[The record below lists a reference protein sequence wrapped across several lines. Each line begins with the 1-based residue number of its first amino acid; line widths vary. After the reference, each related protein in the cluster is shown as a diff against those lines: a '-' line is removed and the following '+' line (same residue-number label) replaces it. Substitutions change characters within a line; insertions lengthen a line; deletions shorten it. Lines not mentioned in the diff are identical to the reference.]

1 MYLLIGLA
9 IFLTIFLLAIQW
21 VMDEDRRNKND

>member
-1 MYLLIGLA
+1 MYILISMA

-21 VMDEDRRNKND
+21 VMDDDRKGK